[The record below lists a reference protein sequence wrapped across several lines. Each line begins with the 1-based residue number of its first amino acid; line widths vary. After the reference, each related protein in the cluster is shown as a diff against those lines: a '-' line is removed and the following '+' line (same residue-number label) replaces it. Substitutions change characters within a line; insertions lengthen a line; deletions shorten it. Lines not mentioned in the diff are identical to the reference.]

1 MARGKDPGPRRR
13 FMRRLAPT
21 AVMALLLVVALPTVS
36 GASSSRSGTTTD
48 QPVTVNVAASEPGA
62 AVDEDLTGINHVVAG
77 SGPALQSAGIRWART
92 DVSFEITTGSGPAY
106 NCATGAWNP
115 SYLDSQVALDQA
127 AGATPELIVDYT
139 PPCLA
144 TDPPNG
150 VNPNYTPPDI
160 GADQAAWQALVYQM
174 ALHEITA
181 EGVRV
186 FEVWNEPN
194 LGQFW
199 TGGLSGYLTLYRDT
213 AQALEEAATQA
224 GVAIEVG
231 GPALGEFNGL
241 DTSWITALAS
251 YVETNHLPL
260 DFVSWHLYANNPDLG
275 PSDSFANGL
284 CVTGTPPAGLPCY
297 NPDLSADLYAQQTQA
312 VRTALAPYTGV
323 DPLLWIDEWNINA
336 GEDARTDGPYGA
348 AFVAAVLDQA
358 EGAGLDRM
366 SFFDTADNG
375 SDPTQ
380 NWGLLQADLT
390 PKPAYFAMQM
400 WHQLT
405 GSLLP
410 VTVHSKGSGTTGVGA
425 VASSGPDG
433 TLHVMVY
440 NFTPYDPTGV
450 YGTSDPTP
458 SDHPVTIKIG
468 GLPRGT
474 YDINRTLIDANHDG
488 SSVGTSTVSASSIKL
503 SFTLSGEGVTLLT
516 AAHETPSVTKLSRTS
531 GPGAGGNTVTITGT
545 SLGQAST
552 VLFGGVPATSVSVN
566 GPGTLVKAGA
576 PPHAAGTVDVEV
588 TTPWGTS
595 GPDVA
600 DEYTFE
606 GPTVTRVAPK
616 TGPGG
621 TKVSVTGTGLQGA
634 TAVVFGAVPAAT
646 FSGNTAGTKITAY
659 APDESAGPVDIEV
672 TTPGGT
678 SPTTTADQ
686 FTYP

>member
-1 MARGKDPGPRRR
+1 MRG
-13 FMRRLAPT
+13 LAPT
-21 AVMALLLVVALPTVS
+21 AVTALLFAVAVPTV
-36 GASSSRSGTTTD
+36 GAASTSRSATATD
-48 QPVTVNVAASEPGA
+48 QPVSVTVAASEPGA
-62 AVDEDLTGINHVVAG
+62 PIDEDLTGLNHVVAG

-106 NCATGAWNP
+106 DCATGAWNP
-115 SYLDSQVALDQA
+115 TYLDSQVALDQA

-160 GADQAAWQALVYQM
+160 GADQAKWQALVYQM
-174 ALHEITA
+174 ALHEITD

-194 LGQFW
+194 LGEFW

-213 AQALEEAATQA
+213 AQSLEEAAAQA

-251 YVETNHLPL
+251 YVEANQLPL

-275 PSDSFANGL
+275 PSDTFPGGL

-312 VRTALAPYTGV
+312 VKAALAPYTGV

-348 AFVAAVLDQA
+348 AFVAAVLGQA
-358 EGAGLDRM
+358 QGAGLDRM

-380 NWGLLQADLT
+380 NWGLLNADLT

-400 WHQLT
+400 WHQLS
-405 GSLLP
+405 GSQLP
-410 VTVHSKGSGTTGVGA
+410 ATVQSRGSGTTGVGA
-425 VASSGPDG
+425 VASTAPDG
-433 TLHVMVY
+433 TVHVMVY
-440 NFTPYDPTGV
+440 DFAPYDPNGL

-458 SDHPVTIKIG
+458 YDHPVTIKLV
-468 GLPRGT
+468 GLPRGV
-474 YDINRTLIDANHDG
+474 YDVDRTLIDATHDG
-488 SSVGTSTVSASSIKL
+488 SDVGTSTVSGTSVKL
-503 SFTLSGEGVTLLT
+503 SFTLAGEGVTLLT
-516 AAHETPSVTKLSRTS
+516 AAHQTPSVTGLNATS
-531 GPGAGGNTVTITGT
+531 GPGAGGNKVTITGT

-552 VLFGGVPATSVSVN
+552 VLFGGVPATHVSVN
-566 GPGTLVKAGA
+566 GSGTRVSADA
-576 PPHAAGTVDVEV
+576 PPHVAGTVDVEV

-595 GPDVA
+595 GPDG
-600 DEYTFE
+600 DSTYTFE
-606 GPTVTRVAPK
+606 GPTITRIAPN

-621 TKVSVTGTGLQGA
+621 TKVSVTGTDLQGA
-634 TAVVFGAVPAAT
+634 TDVLFGAVPAT
-646 FSGNTAGTKITAY
+646 SYSGNASGTKITAY
-659 APDESAGPVDIEV
+659 APDQTAGPVDIEV
-672 TTPGGT
+672 TTPGG
-678 SPTTTADQ
+678 SNLSAPADR